1 MGSHTVLALVATS
14 VPHVVHTMRD
24 PGGLYKIS
32 CRSLRCVAGCREPR
46 ARVASQAPYVE
57 RSHTGAPTRDAKA
70 SSPPK
75 AFADQPHRD
84 RQPDG
89 LAEGEALGR
98 PDDVRRGAARRAKRA
113 VSELGR
119 HVQ

>member
-1 MGSHTVLALVATS
+1 MRSRMSRATS
-14 VPHVVHTMRD
+14 ARRLAS
-24 PGGLYKIS
+24 GL
-32 CRSLRCVAGCREPR
+32 CGEVTHRC
-46 ARVASQAPYVE
+46 
-57 RSHTGAPTRDAKA
+57 TRDAKA